1 MLRRRIAL
9 VALASVAVSGC
20 ATIENNDVVARVDDV
35 ELSNAEFE
43 RRAAALDRV
52 VDGRVEGELARDT
65 ISNWIALQLAD
76 RADVVDAYLQG
87 PETSGISCFKFV
99 PAPDVP
105 TADRWK
111 DELDD
116 GASFDALVAA
126 EAPEFVGN
134 NQACVPVNQLGGDP
148 AQVDGMSLTDP
159 NRVFVRSE
167 GTVLVLQ
174 MQGADELAGLG
185 LLQAAAA
192 VEVSLV
198 DTIVADAAAAD
209 IEVAPRFG
217 TYDAQRLFVI
227 PLG

>member
-1 MLRRRIAL
+1 MLRRRTAL
-9 VALASVAVSGC
+9 LALAAVVLSGC
-20 ATIENNDVVARVDDV
+20 ATFENNDVVARVGDV
-35 ELSNAEFE
+35 ELGNAEFE

-52 VDGRVEGELARDT
+52 VDGRVAGDLARDT

-87 PETSGISCFKFV
+87 PETSGITCFAFV

-111 DELDD
+111 DDLDAGGSLD
-116 GASFDALVAA
+116 ELVAA
-126 EAPEFVGN
+126 EAPDFVGN

-148 AQVDGMSLTDP
+148 AQVEGMSPSDP

-167 GTVLVLQ
+167 GIVLVLQ
-174 MQGADELAGLG
+174 MQGIDEIGGLG

-192 VEVSLV
+192 VEIGLA
-198 DTIVADAAAAD
+198 DAIVADAATAD

-217 TYDAQRLFVI
+217 TYDPQRLFVI